1 MFNDE
6 YTQIVVNRTSGSST
20 DEFEVFVKEGL
31 QGRIRNGV
39 SVHYQLYKV
48 PWTSGS
54 EISIG
59 GNTLTGSVDE
69 FRLWRTP
76 LSESKVDNH
85 TLLPDAIDGNHVSS
99 STLDLILR
107 HDFEYPKNRFEW

>member
-39 SVHYQLYKV
+39 SGHYHHQQT
-48 PWTSGS
+48 WTSGS

-85 TLLPDAIDGNHVSS
+85 TLLPDAN
-99 STLDLILR
+99 
-107 HDFEYPKNRFEW
+107 